1 MGGPSKRAPTRQRA
15 AAEPQ
20 TTLSPPNTGAHTA
33 VLVAAVGILIIGIAA
48 ATWAGVLGSHFMND
62 LENPRPAL
70 SKLPVVAST
79 PTQRRSQRVVVAIVD
94 GLRLDVSRE
103 LPFLTELRGRGVDG
117 AAASQYPTWSLPNYV
132 NILTGVPPS
141 ASGVRT
147 NRYGI
152 SVPLDSIMDRVR
164 AQGLRSGFSSDN
176 TPLTMLFLDPRSA
189 TRNIAPALSTS
200 ISPLADATRAA
211 SAAAPPPSADEAP
224 PASDGDELGIGAMP
238 RNDDLLDD
246 RDVTYEAAQRA
257 LLSPTAGD
265 FDVPMYVPWPGGFR
279 DGAELLMSQRLDLI
293 VLLIG
298 VVDVAGHERGG
309 SSVDYRAAAY
319 IADEALR
326 QIAAQLD
333 FSRDAMIVVADHGH
347 TAPGGHGGLE
357 PDVVQVPFIAVGAGI
372 VPGAKVEGVQLQDVA
387 PTLGALLG
395 VGAPQHALGRT
406 LIEMLDIDAA
416 TKDALMQQDTQR
428 IRRNREIVMREQA
441 HAAAANHETRSGR
454 LLAIG
459 AVALVILFLG
469 GLAIRAGGMRLRWR
483 ALAVSLPAF
492 FVVYFTLL
500 GALGQH
506 MSPSFLPARGH
517 ISAELLKFAV
527 IGCVVQILFNWIAL
541 RKHHGLAERLSAA
554 NGIAWVGL
562 LLTLVPVA
570 ILWAYFPPPYTIVPS
585 PTMLVLV
592 PALQIAL
599 ATYVVGTTIT
609 LLGEIVVYWARQGYR
624 RRLA

>member
-1 MGGPSKRAPTRQRA
+1 MGGAKKGALTRQRT
-15 AAEPQ
+15 AAEPL

-48 ATWAGVLGSHFMND
+48 ASWAGVLGSHFMND

-70 SKLPVVAST
+70 AKLPVVAST
-79 PTQRRSQRVVVAIVD
+79 PTPRQSQRVVVAIVD

-103 LPFLTELRGRGVDG
+103 LPFLTELRERGVD
-117 AAASQYPTWSLPNYV
+117 AVAASQYPTWSLPNYV

-189 TRNIAPALSTS
+189 TRNIAPAAATTM
-200 ISPLADATRAA
+200 SPLSEAEPTTPAVVGDAPGGT
-211 SAAAPPPSADEAP
+211 
-224 PASDGDELGIGAMP
+224 DGEPLGIGAMP

-246 RDVTYEAAQRA
+246 HYVTIEAAQRA

-298 VVDVAGHERGG
+298 VVDVAGHQRGG
-309 SSVDYRAAAY
+309 ASVDYRAAAY

-326 QIAAQLD
+326 QIATQLD
-333 FSRDAMIVVADHGH
+333 FTRDTLLVVADHGH

-372 VPGAKVEGVQLQDVA
+372 APGVKLEGVQLQDVA

-395 VGAPQHALGRT
+395 VGAPQHAVGRT
-406 LIEMLDIDAA
+406 LTEMLVLDAA
-416 TKDALMQQDTQR
+416 TKEAIMRQDTQR
-428 IRRNREIVMREQA
+428 IRRNREIVVREQA
-441 HAAAANHETRSGR
+441 QAAAAIDETRSGR

-459 AVALVILFLG
+459 AVALVIVGLG
-469 GLAIRAGGMRLRWR
+469 GLAIRARGMRLRWR

-517 ISAELLKFAV
+517 ISGELLKFAV

-562 LLTLVPVA
+562 LLTLLPVA

-599 ATYVVGTTIT
+599 ATYVVGTTVT